1 MPTTFCNIAGETF
14 RLDYSKRSTKDGIE
28 YRGTLYTN
36 PALMYSYMLFDNIE
50 IAFVPSKARKYW
62 QKEIAKAIKR
72 HIVEN
77 SVLHFS
83 QSFELMLEQ
92 RLM

>member
-1 MPTTFCNIAGETF
+1 MPSTFCTIAGETF

-36 PALMYSYMLFDNIE
+36 PALVYSYRLFDNVE
-50 IAFVPSKARKYW
+50 IAFIPFKTPKYW
-62 QKEIAKAIKR
+62 QKEIGKSIKK

-77 SVLHFS
+77 SALHFS
-83 QSFELMLEQ
+83 QSFELGFE
-92 RLM
+92 

>member
-1 MPTTFCNIAGETF
+1 MAITFCNIAGEIF
-14 RLDYSKRSTKDGIE
+14 RLDYTKRSTKDGIE

-50 IAFVPSKARKYW
+50 IAFVPSKTPKYW
-62 QKEIAKAIKR
+62 KKEIVGAIKR

-77 SVLHFS
+77 SELHFS
-83 QSFELMLEQ
+83 QSFELMLE
-92 RLM
+92 